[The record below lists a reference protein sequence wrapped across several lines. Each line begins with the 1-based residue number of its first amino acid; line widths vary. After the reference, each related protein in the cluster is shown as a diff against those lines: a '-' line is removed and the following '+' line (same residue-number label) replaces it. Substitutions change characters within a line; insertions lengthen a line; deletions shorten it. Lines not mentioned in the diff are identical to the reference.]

1 MLSLQALSDRAEIE
15 AVMVQYV
22 NAIDTRDFEALTAV
36 FTADAWIDYT
46 AMGGIKGAFPEV
58 KAWLAQVLPHFPAY
72 YHLIGNVA
80 ITVEGDTARS
90 LSACFNPMMVRLE
103 DGTEQTFFLGLW
115 YHDRWQRTEAGWRIT
130 ERVEEKCFDHNVPAA
145 LAVGTS

>member
-80 ITVEGDTARS
+80 ITVEGDAARS
-90 LSACFNPMMVRLE
+90 RSACFNPMTVRLE